1 MKNNQNM
8 VQTKLLKIEYLWDI
22 EGWETDAVNIVK
34 FFGENG
40 VNKKEELIK
49 AIIYLKDNLVERYG
63 LTSTDLLFIYY
74 NILIAKCIKYQK
86 NTNKLIQDNVNQRLA
101 DLNVFLRTFGQL
113 IKNKQVEVAWFKQ

>member
-22 EGWETDAVNIVK
+22 EGLETDAVNIVK

-113 IKNKQVEVAWFKQ
+113 IKNKQVEVA